1 MGTPTRF
8 VQIIDFE
15 TDRMEEMRA
24 LVQES
29 DARHA
34 GREGGPRHRLVL
46 QDRSQPNRFLV
57 VIEFDSYD
65 EAMRNSGD
73 PETSRMAE
81 QLAAMCT
88 RPPSFTDCDVRETT
102 ELK

>member
-1 MGTPTRF
+1 MDTPTKF

-15 TDRMEEMRA
+15 TDRVEEMRA
-24 LVQES
+24 LVQEA
-29 DARHA
+29 DARLV

-46 QDRSQPNRFLV
+46 QDRNQANRFLV

-65 EAMRNSGD
+65 EAMRNSED

>member
-1 MGTPTRF
+1 M
-8 VQIIDFE
+8 
-15 TDRMEEMRA
+15 
-24 LVQES
+24 
-29 DARHA
+29 
-34 GREGGPRHRLVL
+34 
-46 QDRSQPNRFLV
+46 
-57 VIEFDSYD
+57 IEFDSYD